1 MTTQIS
7 DVVKFTCLCPSPQ
20 CISCKSCLCKVV
32 LIVDL
37 SPVVDGDEL
46 EQVLAFPLAG
56 NEDHQG
62 ARAGAV
68 GPQAWHEGL
77 QHLELGWSGQHCQ
90 DLSENIK
97 H

>member
-20 CISCKSCLCKVV
+20 CISCKSCLCNVV
-32 LIVDL
+32 LMIIVSL
-37 SPVVDGDEL
+37 SPVVDRDEL
-46 EQVLAFPLAG
+46 EEVLALPLAG
-56 NEDHQG
+56 DEDHQG

-90 DLSENIK
+90 DLSENI
-97 H
+97 